1 LHYSITQTFCSHS
14 VLLLRLSQA
23 QRGQGKS
30 NFVFTSEISMGS
42 VMAEAD
48 NLKKKLKTSEMEKEV
63 SIRSTDLSV
72 VSDTSD

>member
-1 LHYSITQTFCSHS
+1 LHFSITHPVTILQDKLKRHFSDTIAI
-14 VLLLRLSQA
+14 QA

-48 NLKKKLKTSEMEKEV
+48 NLKKKLKTSEMVDPK
-63 SIRSTDLSV
+63 S
-72 VSDTSD
+72 